1 LLGIDA
7 VEMGSDGGDDVD
19 DGDDDGG
26 DDGDALN
33 CWSDWAL
40 IASM

>member
-26 DDGDALN
+26 DALN